1 MTRPLAE
8 IKFPLRSETRI
19 SPDPNNQAGPLHEAF
34 ALALHGVWM
43 LLANEKS
50 TSQRNALFANER
62 LRRFPFDSLRIWL
75 CRHSDEGRR
84 GHWPMVRTQEN
95 RLIVLGLAA
104 LLGLVTVAAL
114 AQDSTEQGPELPLA
128 EAIQIALA
136 NNRPVQ
142 LAKLDVM
149 KSLLQVAEVK
159 TRRFPMFNTSLLAS
173 GDLTSPSFVFKQ
185 GSLGNIGTIPIPTKD
200 TPIPLS
206 HGVTGYAIANVDQPI
221 TQLYQIHLALREE
234 QLSSDKTK
242 QQYKG
247 KQQSAVADVKQAYYA
262 VLQTESAMDAQQAL
276 VKQYKETDRLAT
288 QYLDQKSILKSES
301 LNAKAQMAQAQ
312 QQLIVLRDNL
322 QTQKEHLNDLL
333 GRDIDTP
340 FRTQQVPPETA
351 EEMELKKARQTA
363 LEQRPEVK
371 EAKIDID
378 RAEYDRKLAKS
389 EYFPTVGGAIRYF
402 TPINTELLPTNILTA
417 GVAMNWDPFDWG
429 KRKDNVKQKDL
440 TVQQSQV
447 QFDQVSSQ
455 VLLDVDNTF
464 RKLSESRSLLAVA
477 QAARDAANEKLREV
491 NDQFAQNSVLLRD
504 VLKQQ
509 AAVASANNDYEES
522 LLAFW
527 SAKAQFEKALGEE

>member
-1 MTRPLAE
+1 
-8 IKFPLRSETRI
+8 
-19 SPDPNNQAGPLHEAF
+19 
-34 ALALHGVWM
+34 
-43 LLANEKS
+43 
-50 TSQRNALFANER
+50 
-62 LRRFPFDSLRIWL
+62 
-75 CRHSDEGRR
+75 
-84 GHWPMVRTQEN
+84 MVRTQGN
-95 RLIVLGLAA
+95 RLIPLRLT
-104 LLGLVTVAAL
+104 GLVLLWAL
-114 AQDSTEQGPELPLA
+114 PALSQDAGDQVPELPLA

-159 TRRFPMFNTSLLAS
+159 TRRFPMFSTSLLAS
-173 GDLTSPSFVFKQ
+173 GDLTSPSFLFKE
-185 GSLGNIGTIPIPTKD
+185 GTFGTIGNTPIPAKD

-234 QLSSDKTK
+234 ELSSDKTK

-247 KQQSAVADVKQAYYA
+247 KQQTVVADVKQAYYG
-262 VLQTESAMDAQQAL
+262 VLQTESEMDVQKAL
-276 VKQYKETDRLAT
+276 VKQYQETDRLAT
-288 QYLDQKSILKSES
+288 QYLEQKSVLKSDS
-301 LNAKAQMAQAQ
+301 LDAKAQLAQAQ

-340 FRTQQVPPETA
+340 FRTQQVPPETQ

-363 LEQRPEVK
+363 LEQRPEIQ

-389 EYFPTVGGAIRYF
+389 EYFPTIGGAIRYF

-429 KRKDNVKQKDL
+429 KRKDNVKEKDL

-447 QFDQVSSQ
+447 QLDQVRSQ

-464 RKLSESRSLLAVA
+464 RKLRESRSLLGVA

-491 NDQFAQNSVLLRD
+491 NDQFAQSSVLLRD

-509 AAVASANNDYEES
+509 AAVASADHDYEES
-522 LLAFW
+522 LLSFW
-527 SAKAQFEKALGEE
+527 NAKAQFEKALGEE

>member
-1 MTRPLAE
+1 
-8 IKFPLRSETRI
+8 
-19 SPDPNNQAGPLHEAF
+19 
-34 ALALHGVWM
+34 
-43 LLANEKS
+43 
-50 TSQRNALFANER
+50 
-62 LRRFPFDSLRIWL
+62 
-75 CRHSDEGRR
+75 
-84 GHWPMVRTQEN
+84 MVRTQGN
-95 RLIVLGLAA
+95 RLIPLCLT
-104 LLGLVTVAAL
+104 GLVLLWTLPAL
-114 AQDSTEQGPELPLA
+114 SQDAGDEAPELPLA

-159 TRRFPMFNTSLLAS
+159 TRRFPMFSTSLLAS
-173 GDLTSPSFVFKQ
+173 GDLTSPSFLFKE
-185 GSLGNIGTIPIPTKD
+185 GTFGTIGNTPIPPKD

-234 QLSSDKTK
+234 ELSSDKTK

-247 KQQSAVADVKQAYYA
+247 KQQSVVADVKQAYYG
-262 VLQTESAMDAQQAL
+262 VLQTESEMDVQKAL
-276 VKQYKETDRLAT
+276 VKQYQETDRLAT
-288 QYLDQKSILKSES
+288 QYLEQKSVLKSDS
-301 LNAKAQMAQAQ
+301 LDAKAQLAQAQ

-340 FRTQQVPPETA
+340 FRTQQVPPETQ

-363 LEQRPEVK
+363 LEQRPEIQ

-389 EYFPTVGGAIRYF
+389 EYFPTIGGAIRYF

-429 KRKDNVKQKDL
+429 KRKDNVKEKDL

-447 QFDQVSSQ
+447 QLDQVRSQ

-464 RKLSESRSLLAVA
+464 RKLRESRSLLGVA

-491 NDQFAQNSVLLRD
+491 NDQFAQSSVLLRD

-509 AAVASANNDYEES
+509 AAVASADHDYEES
-522 LLAFW
+522 LLSFW
-527 SAKAQFEKALGEE
+527 NAKAQFEKALGEE

>member
-1 MTRPLAE
+1 MV
-8 IKFPLRSETRI
+8 K
-19 SPDPNNQAGPLHEAF
+19 
-34 ALALHGVWM
+34 
-43 LLANEKS
+43 
-50 TSQRNALFANER
+50 
-62 LRRFPFDSLRIWL
+62 RRA
-75 CRHSDEGRR
+75 
-84 GHWPMVRTQEN
+84 T
-95 RLIVLGLAA
+95 RLIPLFRILAGLLCVSA
-104 LLGLVTVAAL
+104 LPIL
-114 AQDSTEQGPELPLA
+114 AQDSTEQGPELPLT
-128 EAIQIALA
+128 EAIQIALT

-159 TRRFPMFNTSLLAS
+159 TRRFPIFNTSLLAS

-185 GSLGNIGTIPIPTKD
+185 GSLGSIGPIPIPTKD

-234 QLSSDKTK
+234 ELSSDKTK

-247 KQQSAVADVKQAYYA
+247 KQQSVVADVKQAYYG
-262 VLQTESAMDAQQAL
+262 VLQTESAMDAQQSL

-301 LNAKAQMAQAQ
+301 LDAKAQLAQAQ

-322 QTQKEHLNDLL
+322 LTQKEHLNDLL

-363 LEQRPEVK
+363 LDQRPEVK

-417 GVAMNWDPFDWG
+417 GVAMQWDPFDWG
-429 KRKDNVKQKDL
+429 RRKDNVKQKDL

-447 QFDQVSSQ
+447 QFDQVCSQ

-464 RKLSESRSLLAVA
+464 RKVSESRSLLAVA

-491 NDQFAQNSVLLRD
+491 NDQFAQNTVLLRD

-509 AAVASANNDYEES
+509 TAVANANHDYEDS
-522 LLAFW
+522 LLSFW
-527 SAKAQFEKALGEE
+527 NAKAQFEKALGEE